1 MEQKSIQLPT
11 PALQLEAPVQFYR
24 SSPAPCPYLAGRIER
39 KLFAR
44 LDEATCTTTNHALTL
59 AGFRRS
65 HDIIYKPACPAC
77 QACVPVR
84 VPLAQ
89 LALSSSQKK
98 LLRHID
104 GGLSFA
110 LASATP
116 PAPTSEQFELFKAY
130 QTARH
135 GNSDMAAMSLH
146 DYSAMLRDGGQMA
159 ELYEL
164 RTPEGELL
172 GCMLTDRL
180 QGHAGISAVYSFF
193 RTDEPWPKYS
203 LGTAMV
209 LKLAL
214 LAQAQGLQ
222 HLYLGFWV
230 KDSDKM
236 GYKQRFRPL
245 EALTPQ
251 GWAPLPIDV

>member
-1 MEQKSIQLPT
+1 MEQKPLQLPT

-44 LDEATCTTTNHALTL
+44 LDEASCTTTNHALTL

-65 HDIIYKPACPAC
+65 HDIIYKPACPTC

-98 LLRHID
+98 LLHRTAHLTLQI
-104 GGLSFA
+104 
-110 LASATP
+110 ASALP
-116 PAPTSEQFELFKAY
+116 PVPTSEQFELFKTY
-130 QTARH
+130 QTTRH
-135 GNSDMAAMSLH
+135 GNSDMASMSLH

-164 RTPEGELL
+164 RTSEGQLL

-180 QGHAGISAVYSFF
+180 QGLAGLSAVYSFF
-193 RTDEPWPKYS
+193 RTDAPWPKYS

-236 GYKQRFRPL
+236 GYKQRFQPL

-251 GWAPLPIDV
+251 GWAPLPINV